1 MKIGLNATLLEKIGK
16 MKLVK
21 DEVGKV
27 KRAIISDDLAQ
38 FIRETRD
45 ENHESYI
52 FFTTPTE
59 LSLKEKQK
67 IKKRILKRYKL
78 EEKYYPRIV
87 FTTESD
93 YEDAIKRNGISI
105 EARDG
110 YETFE
115 EVLESLEAQ
124 KQEMSTPILHR
135 DTPSTGIPSKDAFWR
150 KYHTGESYKLSEDYR
165 SPYERITSGN
175 IDFLDETFLYNSDFG
190 NKMTYKEVF
199 DKADDLCRIF
209 IEMGIKEGAKVP
221 LILASTPEM
230 FITILALW
238 KAKATIVPLFP
249 KSTTNE
255 IKTKL
260 ESIDYDYMVV
270 NDIFYSSAQEAI
282 KPTAKAVVLPVAYS
296 ANPLIRKYFNT
307 FMLPKFN
314 KNKIEYN
321 EQFIKYDD
329 LFKKYS
335 RYDGEIDTSYDENY
349 EAVQLFTG
357 GTVKSKGVILTAKN
371 LEAAYQGY
379 PIAEIPV
386 LRDDKFAAF
395 LPINHVFGLVSI
407 IYSASAYGGKLS
419 TVLKVNLK
427 KMDKLFVD
435 DKITVFAGI
444 PTMVDAIL
452 SNKRI
457 KSSDLKQLRYFI
469 LGGAKTDEKT
479 KENVLEFGRQHG
491 CDLKL
496 VDGLGQTEVSTA
508 YLYNNVLSINDCV
521 KIVNPETNE
530 ELTYGEVGEI
540 CVSGPNVMKGYVS
553 SEDNASALEEDSNG
567 NIWFHTGDLGYNEDG
582 KIYYMGRLNRRIKV
596 NGELICVEDLEEVI
610 ANCSFIKECC
620 IVEKTDTQKE
630 SVPVA
635 FITLNDG
642 YEYNQE
648 LQKAIEDYYSQ
659 NIVYYSRPAVTVCLD
674 QLPKTAIGKTD
685 FKQLK
690 LLAECMTT
698 SPREIQKM
706 KRLINK

>member
-1 MKIGLNATLLEKIGK
+1 MKIGLNADLLEKLGK
-16 MKLVK
+16 ISIVK
-21 DEVGKV
+21 DRNGIV
-27 KRAIISDDLAQ
+27 KNATISDDLANY
-38 FIRETRD
+38 IKMNRD

-52 FFTTPTE
+52 FFTTPSEMT
-59 LSLKEKQK
+59 LKEKK
-67 IKKRILKRYKL
+67 KTKKRIFKKYKL
-78 EEKYYPRIV
+78 ESKYQPRLV
-87 FTTESD
+87 FTTKED
-93 YEDAIKRNGISI
+93 YDDSIDRNSISI
-105 EARDG
+105 DAGDVYSS
-110 YETFE
+110 YEE
-115 EVLESLEAQ
+115 LRAVLERE
-124 KQEMSTPILHR
+124 KTRISTPILNQN
-135 DTPSTGIPSKDAFWR
+135 TPSCGVPSKDGFWR
-150 KYHTGESYKLSEDYR
+150 KYQTLESYKIVDDFK

-199 DKADDLCRIF
+199 DKADDLCKIF
-209 IEMGIKEGAKVP
+209 MEMGIKQGSKVP

-270 NDIFYSSAQEAI
+270 NDIFYSSTQEAI
-282 KPTAKAVVLPVAYS
+282 KPSAKAIVLPVTYS
-296 ANPLIRKYFNT
+296 ANPLIRQYFNT

-314 KNKIEYN
+314 KSRIEYN

-329 LFKKYS
+329 LFKKYP
-335 RYDGEIDTSYDENY
+335 RYTGEIDTSYDENY

-371 LEAAYQGY
+371 LEAAYHGY
-379 PIAEIPV
+379 PIAEIPAM
-386 LRDDKFAAF
+386 RDDKFAAF

-407 IYSASAYGGKLS
+407 IYSVAGYGGKLT
-419 TVLKVNLK
+419 TVLKINLK

-435 DKITVFAGI
+435 DKITAFAGI

-452 SNKRI
+452 NNKRI
-457 KSSDLKQLRYFI
+457 KASDLRQLRYFI

-479 KENVLEFGRQHG
+479 KANVLEFGQQHG
-491 CDLKL
+491 CNLKL

-508 YLYNNVLSINDCV
+508 YLYNNVLCVDTRV

-530 ELTYGEVGEI
+530 ELKYGEQGEI

-553 SEDNASALEEDSNG
+553 SEDNEAALETDENG
-567 NIWFHTGDLGYNEDG
+567 VVWFHTGDLGYNDNG
-582 KIYYMGRLNRRIKV
+582 KIYYVGRLNRRIKV
-596 NGELICVEDLEEVI
+596 NGELICVEDLEEVVS
-610 ANCSFIKECC
+610 NCKFVKDCC
-620 IVEKTDTQKE
+620 IVEKSDTKKE

-635 FITLNDG
+635 FITLNPG
-642 YEYNQE
+642 YEYNEE
-648 LQKAIEDYYSQ
+648 LQSAIEEYYSQ
-659 NIVYYSRPAVTVCLD
+659 NIVYYSRPSVTVCLD
-674 QLPKTAIGKTD
+674 ELPKTTIGKPD

-698 SPREIQKM
+698 TPSEIQKV
-706 KRLINK
+706 KRLVNK